1 MLCAMVL
8 KSTVGRQKTDGS
20 LCARVLKSIDGRQY
34 NGKRDREERQARHDE
49 IKDQWISHEMENRQ
63 REQAQARFGR

>member
-1 MLCAMVL
+1 MVL

-49 IKDQWISHEMENRQ
+49 IKDQWIGHEMENRQ
-63 REQAQARFGR
+63 REQARLGR